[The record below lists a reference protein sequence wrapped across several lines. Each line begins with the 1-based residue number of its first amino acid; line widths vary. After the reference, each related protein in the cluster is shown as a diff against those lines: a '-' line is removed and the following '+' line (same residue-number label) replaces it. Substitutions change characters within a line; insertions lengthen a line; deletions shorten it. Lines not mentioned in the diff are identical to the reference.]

1 MTKFSNVVRY
11 EVKPEYVD
19 DFLKVCSDLPPM
31 GGYYE
36 GLLSQYL
43 IKTGEK
49 NYCGV
54 GLWESEDAMV
64 EAMPKMISFLD
75 TIRHM
80 LEEISPE
87 LGVTDAVSGSVV
99 VERWQRTV
107 ISPPNPL
114 LSNAY
119 STSVRFGVKLGR
131 FGVRSATRLH

>member
-43 IKTGEK
+43 IKTREK

-75 TIRHM
+75 MIRHM

-99 VERWQRTV
+99 VER
-107 ISPPNPL
+107 
-114 LSNAY
+114 
-119 STSVRFGVKLGR
+119 
-131 FGVRSATRLH
+131 

>member
-1 MTKFSNVVRY
+1 MAKFSNVVRY
-11 EVKPEYVD
+11 EVKSEYLD
-19 DFLKVCSDLPPM
+19 DFLKVCSDQTPM
-31 GGYYE
+31 GGNYE

-43 IKTGEK
+43 IKTDEH

-75 TIRHM
+75 TMRHM

-99 VERWQRTV
+99 VER
-107 ISPPNPL
+107 
-114 LSNAY
+114 
-119 STSVRFGVKLGR
+119 
-131 FGVRSATRLH
+131 